1 MDRPGTGLLGF
12 VAATLCGILAGCAAK
27 KPVEFVEPDR
37 LGDVGVLA
45 LEAAAADTYAVETN
59 EHYDPP
65 TPWDDNLP
73 PAYPESLLARR
84 LPPVRVTV
92 RMIVDEG
99 GRVQGTTLLDEAG
112 ENDPAFFQSVQAAL
126 GRWTFLPLIRRTPA
140 ADRTT
145 TLEYHGISHQ
155 FAGIATALPFHQD
168 YEFTFTQRDGIGSV
182 TTHAPY

>member
-1 MDRPGTGLLGF
+1 MNRPGIGSLCF
-12 VAATLCGILAGCAAK
+12 VAVALGGIFAGCAAK
-27 KPVEFVEPDR
+27 KPAEFVDPGR

-45 LEAAAADTYAVETN
+45 LEAAAADTYAVESN

-65 TPWDDNLP
+65 APWDDNLP
-73 PAYPESLLARR
+73 PAYPESLLAQR
-84 LPPVRVTV
+84 LPPVRVKV

-99 GRVQGTTLLDEAG
+99 GRVQGTTLLDNGGAT
-112 ENDPAFFQSVQAAL
+112 DPAFFQSVQAAL
-126 GRWTFLPLIRRTPA
+126 ARWTFLPLIRRTPTA
-140 ADRTT
+140 GRTT

-182 TTHAPY
+182 TTRAPD